1 MQAAL
6 HVKTCM
12 LRSTAEAISTDTCYL
27 RVMNLPVQEEY
38 TISCICFLTASSAII
53 RITERQKPSKG
64 IFTDD
69 DKEIEVGPGDVMLT
83 GTGHGH
89 ALENKSDEELVYAAL
104 IYSDKE

>member
-1 MQAAL
+1 MNSSKTAAAGKENAATD
-6 HVKTCM
+6 KT
-12 LRSTAEAISTDTCYL
+12 LTTYRIAE
-27 RVMNLPVQEEY
+27 
-38 TISCICFLTASSAII
+38 
-53 RITERQKPSKG
+53 
-64 IFTDD
+64 DD